1 MSSFKRMHDE
11 ELIPK
16 SVWMGSEKA
25 SELFQA
31 GIAAAH
37 IGGSWNI
44 NGYSKDIKDFEWVA
58 VRNPKGEI
66 QSSVPGGKF
75 VASFQLSPNK
85 EEAQK
90 LMAWFSDAQ
99 HNSVALNGA

>member
-1 MSSFKRMHDE
+1 MHDE

-66 QSSVPGGKF
+66 QSSVPGSKF

>member
-1 MSSFKRMHDE
+1 M
-11 ELIPK
+11 
-16 SVWMGSEKA
+16 
-25 SELFQA
+25 
-31 GIAAAH
+31 
-37 IGGSWNI
+37 
-44 NGYSKDIKDFEWVA
+44 A